1 MGRRNHFFKRNQI
14 TLVILMVFLAYV
26 SVTLVR
32 QEIVL
37 REVQYEEAEKLAE
50 IEQLTTEVEKL
61 EERIEEADD
70 MAYIEK
76 IAREKLKM
84 VKSNEI
90 IYIIQDEKE

>member
-1 MGRRNHFFKRNQI
+1 MGRKNHFLKRNQI
-14 TLVILMVFLAYV
+14 TLVVLMVFLAYV

-37 REVQYEEAEKLAE
+37 RGVQYEEAEKLAE
-50 IEQLTTEVEKL
+50 IERLTSEVENL
-61 EERIEEADD
+61 EERIEESGDLE
-70 MAYIEK
+70 YIEK

-90 IYIIQDEKE
+90 IYIIQDEK